1 MFFKKNNS
9 TQDVRVTQL
18 EAELAARDQRIS
30 QLEADIE
37 RIEADSRKAGTQC
50 RRLQSLVAELQS
62 FGDSIVE
69 VQSGVHQMAETMRGE
84 RSRAQEARDVSENGR
99 NAVSG
104 IAGRLNSLAEASAR
118 AAEQA
123 SQMDT
128 RATEVSRFVELIREI
143 ADQTNLL
150 ALNAAIE
157 AARAGEQ
164 GRGFAVVADEVR
176 KLAERTATATT
187 EITHLVEQIRED
199 SSSSSAQMTKLAEQS
214 SHFSSDGQ
222 KAASTMDQLM
232 SISSGMGRS
241 VSIAALRGFCELA
254 KMDHLL
260 FKFRVYEQLFNL
272 RPQEAVV
279 GHHDCRLGKW
289 YYEGEGK
296 SCFSTLAGF
305 NQLESPHAQVH
316 NAASAALQAHQ
327 ASRED
332 EVIRHVEAM
341 EKASMEVITVL
352 ERMATDGATRGD
364 LVCAVT

>member
-1 MFFKKNNS
+1 MFFKKSNPA
-9 TQDVRVTQL
+9 QDMRVAQL
-18 EAELAARDQRIS
+18 EAELADRNRQIA
-30 QLEADIE
+30 QLEADID
-37 RIEADSRKAGTQC
+37 RIEAEHKQADSQC
-50 RRLQSLVAELQS
+50 RRLQGLVAELQS
-62 FGDSIVE
+62 FGNSIVE
-69 VQSGVHQMAETMRGE
+69 VQSGILHMAETMRAE
-84 RSRAQEARDVSENGR
+84 RVRAHDARDVSESGR
-99 NAVSG
+99 DAVST
-104 IAGRLNSLAEASAR
+104 IAGSLNSLAEASAR

-199 SSSSSAQMTKLAEQS
+199 SSSSSQQMSKLAEQS
-214 SHFSSDGQ
+214 SHFSADGQ
-222 KAASTMDQLM
+222 NAASTMDQLM
-232 SISSGMGRS
+232 NMSAAMGHS

-260 FKFRVYEQLFNL
+260 FKFRIYEQLFDL
-272 RPQEAVV
+272 RPHEAVV

-296 SCFSTLAGF
+296 ACFSKLAGF
-305 NQLESPHAQVH
+305 SQLEAPHAQVH
-316 NAASAALQAHQ
+316 NAASAALEAHRQ
-327 ASRED
+327 KRESD
-332 EVIRHVEAM
+332 VIRHVEAM
-341 EKASMEVITVL
+341 ERASMEVISFL
-352 ERMATDGATRGD
+352 ERMASDGANRDD
-364 LVCAVT
+364 LLCVEH